1 MLFCPGMG
9 NVAKRQRVRNGI
21 NRPGPAA
28 RATAAR
34 LHEEQR
40 TLETENARERKSRQR
55 SRDRERHKEALILAS
70 TAPDVEVDDSLSVR
84 ELNRISLRV
93 AQYLVQEL
101 RCCPG
106 PQSRRD
112 VVERVLRHNTVS
124 PLLPEYYAR
133 PQEAKAIHSFI
144 ENFRNELQLV
154 KVANSNELLARKSA
168 LLDAAVSLGIDGV
181 RPLSRVLETSELSI
195 NIALNRRI
203 RAANTEETVLGLRL
217 HRKKREGLSDYVKDC
232 IELWWNAQTKVS
244 PNKKDV
250 IKHRVGRKDWAEPHP
265 THYLCDSQVC

>member
-84 ELNRISLRV
+84 ELNRISLRL
-93 AQYLVQEL
+93 AQYLVHEL
-101 RCCPG
+101 RCCPS

-112 VVERVLRHNTVS
+112 VVVAVLRHNTIL
-124 PLLPEYYAR
+124 PLLPKYYA
-133 PQEAKAIHSFI
+133 
-144 ENFRNELQLV
+144 
-154 KVANSNELLARKSA
+154 
-168 LLDAAVSLGIDGV
+168 
-181 RPLSRVLETSELSI
+181 
-195 NIALNRRI
+195 
-203 RAANTEETVLGLRL
+203 
-217 HRKKREGLSDYVKDC
+217 
-232 IELWWNAQTKVS
+232 
-244 PNKKDV
+244 
-250 IKHRVGRKDWAEPHP
+250 
-265 THYLCDSQVC
+265 